1 MISHR
6 RLPDNDCELD
16 RQLPIIWDD
25 DFPYGPRTA
34 SGEAAMFCDFTVSRH
49 EGQLWVN
56 LRRPAIIT
64 APRVYFQQQKC
75 LPMASTAG

>member
-6 RLPDNDCELD
+6 RLPDNDCEPD

-34 SGEAAMFCDFTVSRH
+34 SGKAAMFCDFTVSRH

-56 LRRPAIIT
+56 RALRARISSNRTT
-64 APRVYFQQQKC
+64 AVHR
-75 LPMASTAG
+75 